1 MTYFRSKLFLKYMGS
16 YLFILLL
23 PLICLTVLIY
33 HNAVSNLRSEIEQSR
48 LAQLT
53 QAKVII
59 DGRMKELGE
68 IASRISYDKR
78 LTPYR
83 VHDPITSGEAIAALD
98 QYKATS
104 SIIGEIYLYF
114 HKDEKIYSSQGL
126 NDYEVFAHHT
136 SFRNWDKDTLFEN
149 LNSVKYPTMRPADI
163 VSKPNGRQESMLAYL
178 NPITPNNPNPHG
190 TVMYLI
196 QEEELASL
204 IDSILGNY
212 QGLTYILDN
221 EGRVLIDNHQGEALA
236 ADEAAVLFRNLSP
249 GIDERSLNGKDHSI
263 VTVKSDKN
271 GWTYMTAM
279 PSAQFFGSVVHVR
292 SIILMLFTLVVI
304 AGIGI
309 ALFMARMQ
317 YVPISKL
324 VDLAAS
330 KSKSNRE
337 AEAARTSPGNE
348 LDRIGSAL
356 REYSSRVDLQEPFAR
371 NHVLSLLLKH
381 GHAQSLTPELQEA
394 FNLRFERDRH
404 VVLVIGWAS
413 EDTDRIRTRRQLT
426 KLLDQL
432 ELPDLSA
439 HGYGVE
445 LPQLDQLGLIV
456 SYDPSPGADEF
467 AHLRQIAEAVLY
479 RLQASFDMVPIMGV
493 GTGYA
498 SPDQINQSFIEACSA
513 FELRQEP
520 GQAAIT
526 YFEKLSHAPDQ
537 AFWIPGSLLL
547 KLSQSLK
554 LGSYDVTSHIIQTA
568 VADMQSAEI
577 SALLKRCISFDLLNT
592 ILKTAS
598 ELGFHRIAQEIPPNL
613 MRSPSPEELERA
625 LLHLAAQICSQVEKH
640 LQKEEQ
646 SVIDRIAAYIDAN
659 YADMNLSLESV
670 ALEFGISP
678 SHVSRSFKEKRG
690 VNFVHYVWHKRME
703 QVKHRLETTSEPLK
717 DIIVKVGYVDTPNF
731 IRKFKKETGLTPG
744 QYRKQFAPHG
754 TSDAGDELEEA

>member
-1 MTYFRSKLFLKYMGS
+1 MTYFRSKLFLTYMGS
-16 YLFILLL
+16 YLIILLL
-23 PLICLTVLIY
+23 PLICLTLLIY
-33 HNAVSNLRSEIEQSR
+33 HNAVSNLRTEIEQSR
-48 LAQLT
+48 LDQLT
-53 QAKVII
+53 QAKVIV
-59 DGRMKELGE
+59 DGRMEELGE

-114 HKDEKIYSSQGL
+114 HKDAKIYSSKGL

-136 SFRNWDKDTLFEN
+136 SFRNWDKDTLLEN
-149 LNSVKYPTMRPADI
+149 LNSVKFPTMRPADI
-163 VSKPNGRQESMLAYL
+163 VSNPNGRQQSMLAYL

-196 QEEELASL
+196 QESELTSL
-204 IDSILGNY
+204 IASILGNY

-236 ADEAAVLFRNLSP
+236 ADETSALFRDLSP
-249 GIDERSLNGKDHSI
+249 GIDERSLNGKAHSI
-263 VTVKSDKN
+263 VTVKSDLN
-271 GWTYMTAM
+271 GWTYVTAM
-279 PSAQFFGSVVHVR
+279 PSAQFFSSVVHVR

-304 AGIGI
+304 AGAGI

-317 YVPISKL
+317 YVPISRL
-324 VDLAAS
+324 VDLASAR
-330 KSKSNRE
+330 SKSNRK
-337 AEAARTSPGNE
+337 ADAKTSPGNE

-356 REYSSRVDLQEPFAR
+356 REYSSRVDMQEPFAR

-394 FNLRFERDRH
+394 FRLRFDRSRH
-404 VVLVIGWAS
+404 VVMVIGWEAD
-413 EDTDRIRTRRQLT
+413 DTDRLKTRRQLT
-426 KLLDQL
+426 KHLDQF
-432 ELPDLSA
+432 ELPALAA

-456 SYDPSPGADEF
+456 SFDPDPAADEF
-467 AHLRQIAEAVLY
+467 AHLRQIAEAVRD
-479 RLQASFDMVPIMGV
+479 RLSESFEVAPIIGV
-493 GTGYA
+493 GIGYD
-498 SPDQINQSFIEACSA
+498 SPDQLNQSFIEACSA

-520 GQAAIT
+520 GKAFIT

-537 AFWIPGSLLL
+537 AFWLPANTLL

-554 LGSYDVTSHIIQTA
+554 LGSYDVSAQIIQA
-568 VADMQSAEI
+568 GVRDMQSAEL
-577 SALLKRCISFDLLNT
+577 SALLKRCVSFDLLNA

-598 ELGFHRIAQEIPPNL
+598 ELGYHQVVQAISPNL
-613 MRSPSPEELERA
+613 MLSPSPEELERA
-625 LLHLAAQICSQVEKH
+625 LLQLASQICSQVEKQH
-640 LQKEEQ
+640 QKEEQ
-646 SVIDRIAAYIDAN
+646 SVIDRIVAYIDAN
-659 YADMNLSLESV
+659 YADMNLSLETV

-690 VNFVHYVWHKRME
+690 LNFVHYVWHKRME
-703 QVKHRLETTSEPLK
+703 QVKIQLETTNEPLK

-744 QYRKQFAPHG
+744 QYRKQFAPHAAA
-754 TSDAGDELEEA
+754 DAEGELEEA

>member
-1 MTYFRSKLFLKYMGS
+1 MTYFKSKLFLNYIWS

-23 PLICLTVLIY
+23 PLICLTALIY
-33 HNAVSNLRSEIEQSR
+33 HNALSNLRSEIEQSR
-48 LAQLT
+48 LAQLS
-53 QAKVII
+53 QAKVVI

-83 VHDPITSGEAIAALD
+83 VRDPITSGEAIAALD

-114 HKDEKIYSSQGL
+114 HQDHKIYSSKGL

-196 QEEELASL
+196 QEAELAGL
-204 IDSILGNY
+204 IDTILGNY
-212 QGLTYILDN
+212 QGLAYILDN
-221 EGRVLIDNHQGEALA
+221 EGRVLIDNHQGEALDSAEESALFA
-236 ADEAAVLFRNLSP
+236 ALP
-249 GIDERSLNGKDHSI
+249 QGITERSLNGKAHSI
-263 VTVKSDKN
+263 VSVKSDMN
-271 GWTYMTAM
+271 GWTYVTAM
-279 PSAQFFGSVVHVR
+279 PSAQFFGSVLHVR

-304 AGIGI
+304 AGAGI

-317 YVPISKL
+317 YRPISKL
-324 VDLAAS
+324 VDLASSRA
-330 KSKSNRE
+330 KPNRKPD
-337 AEAARTSPGNE
+337 ARPPAGNE
-348 LDRIGSAL
+348 LERIGTAL

-394 FNLRFERDRH
+394 LNLRFDRGRH
-404 VVLVIGWAS
+404 VVLVIGW
-413 EDTDRIRTRRQLT
+413 EHTDPDRIKTRRQLT

-432 ELPDLSA
+432 ELPALSA

-456 SYDPSPGADEF
+456 SFDPTPDADEF
-467 AHLRQIAEAVLY
+467 APLQQIAEAVRD
-479 RLQASFDMVPIMGV
+479 RLLASFEVVPIIGV
-493 GTGYA
+493 GNSYD
-498 SPDQINQSFIEACSA
+498 SPDQINQSYIEACSA

-520 GQAAIT
+520 GVGAIT
-526 YFEKLSHAPDQ
+526 YFGKLSHAPDQ
-537 AFWIPGSLLL
+537 AFWIPAGTLL

-554 LGSYDVTSHIIQTA
+554 LGSYDVTAQIIHA
-568 VADMQSAEI
+568 SVRDMQSAEL
-577 SALLKRCISFDLLNT
+577 SALLKRCMSFDLLNT

-598 ELGFHRIAQEIPPNL
+598 ELGYHRMAQEISPNAML
-613 MRSPSPEELERA
+613 HPSPEQLERA
-625 LLHLAAQICSQVEKH
+625 LLHLASQICSQVEKH
-640 LQKEEQ
+640 HQKEEQ
-646 SVIDRIAAYIDAN
+646 TVIDRIAAYIDAN

-744 QYRKQFAPHG
+744 QYRKQFAPPGSVHA
-754 TSDAGDELEEA
+754 DCEAEEA